1 MRNDTLNSKKEEKYF
16 FTANI
21 FDEEIIVEEPEEIIP
36 PPPVFSEA
44 ELETARLKALQQGKQ
59 QGVHETEQSILR
71 NVSQTLDA
79 IAADLKNFFAAELE
93 RERLYEQDS
102 IKLCLQVFE
111 KLFPVYNE
119 KCGFEE
125 MKAAMETILKR
136 QEGQQKIV
144 IHVAPDIAVR
154 IEEHL
159 QTLKKDENGPSLM
172 VKPDPAMPPGACKL
186 AWEDGGA
193 ARNPEILAGEIKS
206 MIEQALAGSVSKGH
220 DGITATQ
227 TATVE
232 KP

>member
-36 PPPVFSEA
+36 PPPVFS
-44 ELETARLKALQQGKQ
+44 
-59 QGVHETEQSILR
+59 
-71 NVSQTLDA
+71 
-79 IAADLKNFFAAELE
+79 AADLKNFFAAELE